1 MIKEIQGLRS
11 ISVFLILFY
20 HLNLS
25 YFKLGFL
32 AVDVFFIIS
41 GIIYSKLIFT
51 DINNKNFSLLEY
63 ARRRIR
69 KLFPGLVILLFLV
82 TLVSWLFLIPHEL
95 KYYGQNLFSSS
106 VFASNF
112 YFYIVNNDY
121 FSPNTYSLL
130 HLWSLSLELQF
141 YFIYPLII
149 LFINNFIFLKKNFN
163 KVIFVIFITSF
174 LLNIYLAH
182 NEKFVFYL
190 LPTRLWEFLIGY
202 FIFKII
208 SKKKINFLI
217 NKNFYLNL
225 IIFIFIN
232 YLIFGNNLA
241 IKQQIL
247 ITFIVLSVF
256 FFAYN
261 KENIL
266 NLILTNSFNLNI
278 AKYSYTIFLVHYP
291 IIFFYKYFGYY
302 EENLNSILLVCLFII
317 IITYVFYYLEK
328 IFFSN
333 YKNNSH
339 YNFKILCLIILLFI
353 ISSTGLYF
361 HKSKGIELR
370 YFLNKKISNEY
381 IANTKHFDS
390 SKILNGKSCNM
401 LCKKNIGNKKTL
413 LLFGDSHAGDLEH
426 ELTKMLNKKKINLYL
441 SYYDYRQ
448 TNNFALD
455 QLSEV
460 LKKEKI
466 NYIFLV
472 HHKKEDDKI
481 FYKKLAVLLNTYPD
495 TKFYYLLPRVE
506 FQEAPVKYRIL
517 NKSFNKIKRYTF
529 KDINNFFNSIKFS
542 NLTIIDQNKYL
553 LKFQNSSCNN
563 PECINGHDDKNF
575 PLYRDN
581 HHLSTYGANL
591 LINELFKYLS
601 FN

>member
-1 MIKEIQGLRS
+1 M
-11 ISVFLILFY
+11 
-20 HLNLS
+20 
-25 YFKLGFL
+25 
-32 AVDVFFIIS
+32 
-41 GIIYSKLIFT
+41 
-51 DINNKNFSLLEY
+51 
-63 ARRRIR
+63 
-69 KLFPGLVILLFLV
+69 
-82 TLVSWLFLIPHEL
+82 
-95 KYYGQNLFSSS
+95 
-106 VFASNF
+106 
-112 YFYIVNNDY
+112 
-121 FSPNTYSLL
+121 
-130 HLWSLSLELQF
+130 
-141 YFIYPLII
+141 
-149 LFINNFIFLKKNFN
+149 
-163 KVIFVIFITSF
+163 
-174 LLNIYLAH
+174 
-182 NEKFVFYL
+182 
-190 LPTRLWEFLIGY
+190 
-202 FIFKII
+202 
-208 SKKKINFLI
+208 
-217 NKNFYLNL
+217 
-225 IIFIFIN
+225 
-232 YLIFGNNLA
+232 IFGNNLA

-381 IANTKHFDS
+381 IAKTKNFES

-426 ELTKMLNKKKINLYL
+426 ELTKMLNNKKINLYL

>member
-426 ELTKMLNKKKINLYL
+426 ELTKMLNNKKINLYL

>member
-225 IIFIFIN
+225 IIFIF
-232 YLIFGNNLA
+232 Y
-241 IKQQIL
+241 
-247 ITFIVLSVF
+247 
-256 FFAYN
+256 
-261 KENIL
+261 
-266 NLILTNSFNLNI
+266 
-278 AKYSYTIFLVHYP
+278 
-291 IIFFYKYFGYY
+291 
-302 EENLNSILLVCLFII
+302 
-317 IITYVFYYLEK
+317 
-328 IFFSN
+328 
-333 YKNNSH
+333 
-339 YNFKILCLIILLFI
+339 
-353 ISSTGLYF
+353 
-361 HKSKGIELR
+361 
-370 YFLNKKISNEY
+370 
-381 IANTKHFDS
+381 
-390 SKILNGKSCNM
+390 
-401 LCKKNIGNKKTL
+401 
-413 LLFGDSHAGDLEH
+413 
-426 ELTKMLNKKKINLYL
+426 
-441 SYYDYRQ
+441 
-448 TNNFALD
+448 
-455 QLSEV
+455 
-460 LKKEKI
+460 
-466 NYIFLV
+466 
-472 HHKKEDDKI
+472 
-481 FYKKLAVLLNTYPD
+481 
-495 TKFYYLLPRVE
+495 
-506 FQEAPVKYRIL
+506 
-517 NKSFNKIKRYTF
+517 
-529 KDINNFFNSIKFS
+529 
-542 NLTIIDQNKYL
+542 
-553 LKFQNSSCNN
+553 
-563 PECINGHDDKNF
+563 
-575 PLYRDN
+575 
-581 HHLSTYGANL
+581 
-591 LINELFKYLS
+591 
-601 FN
+601 

>member
-381 IANTKHFDS
+381 IAKTKNFES

-426 ELTKMLNKKKINLYL
+426 ELTKMLNNKKINLYL